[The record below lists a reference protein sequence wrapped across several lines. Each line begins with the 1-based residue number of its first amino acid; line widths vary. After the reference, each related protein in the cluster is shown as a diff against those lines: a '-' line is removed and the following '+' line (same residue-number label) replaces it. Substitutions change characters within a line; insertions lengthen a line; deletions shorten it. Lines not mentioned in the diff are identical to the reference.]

1 MESSFDIYLTNL
13 MLGVGDLKIFCFEL
27 THDEYW
33 AIATRFE
40 KYTLGRLRNT
50 FYKVDPLW
58 VHIGQLLQDLPTL
71 TTIPRECS
79 QRAI

>member
-1 MESSFDIYLTNL
+1 

-58 VHIGQLLQDLPTL
+58 YWAI
-71 TTIPRECS
+71 TTRFTHLDHDSTGMQSACNLI
-79 QRAI
+79 

>member
-1 MESSFDIYLTNL
+1 

-50 FYKVDPLW
+50 FYKVDRLW
-58 VHIGQLLQDLPTL
+58 VLGNYYKIYP
-71 TTIPRECS
+71 P
-79 QRAI
+79 